1 MKVSKGTIVRTALLL
16 LAIINNL
23 LAIFGKAPLPITN
36 EQLELIVS
44 TIITVV
50 MALINWWKNN
60 SFTKAAIQGDMLKD
74 RLKNAE
80 G

>member
-1 MKVSKGTIVRTALLL
+1 MKISKGTIIRTALLL

-50 MALINWWKNN
+50 MAVINWWKNN
-60 SFTKAAIQGDMLKD
+60 SFTRAAIQGDMLKD
-74 RLKNAE
+74 RLKKAE

>member
-1 MKVSKGTIVRTALLL
+1 MKISKGTIIRTALLL

-50 MALINWWKNN
+50 MAVINWWKNN
-60 SFTKAAIQGDMLKD
+60 SFTRAAIQGDMLKD

>member
-1 MKVSKGTIVRTALLL
+1 MKISKGTIIRTALLL

-50 MALINWWKNN
+50 MAIINWWKNN
-60 SFTKAAIQGDMLKD
+60 SFTQPALEGDVLMNRLRKAGD
-74 RLKNAE
+74 
-80 G
+80 

>member
-50 MALINWWKNN
+50 MAVINWWKNN

>member
-1 MKVSKGTIVRTALLL
+1 MKISKGTIIRTAFLL

-50 MALINWWKNN
+50 MAVINWWKNN
-60 SFTKAAIQGDMLKD
+60 SFTSAAIQGDLLKD
-74 RLKNAE
+74 RLKKAE

>member
-1 MKVSKGTIVRTALLL
+1 MKISKGTIIRTALLL

-50 MALINWWKNN
+50 MAVINWWKNN
-60 SFTKAAIQGDMLKD
+60 SFTSAAIQGDLLKD
-74 RLKNAE
+74 RLKKAE

>member
-1 MKVSKGTIVRTALLL
+1 MKISKGTIIRTALLL
-16 LAIINNL
+16 LAIINNV

-50 MALINWWKNN
+50 MAVINWWKNN
-60 SFTKAAIQGDMLKD
+60 SFTRAAIQGDMLKD
-74 RLKNAE
+74 RLKKAE

>member
-1 MKVSKGTIVRTALLL
+1 MKISKGTIVRTALLL

-50 MALINWWKNN
+50 MAVINWWKNN

>member
-1 MKVSKGTIVRTALLL
+1 MKISKGTIIRTALLL

-50 MALINWWKNN
+50 MAVINWWKNN